1 MSGGASAA
9 TASGLASSSITATT
23 TIKDDDEVPRDDAET
38 AARMIRSAL
47 DNSPPSWFDMKT
59 FAVKEGLVIDL
70 NDLVIDFDDPNPSV
84 IKIIGRRPDRV
95 HIDLADHSNHL
106 TIWFNAQESMGGR
119 TVENGHGPQY
129 YRTFGELKRGIRN
142 AVLELGLQYYRTFRE
157 MKRGI
162 SNAVLGPRNPLARTK
177 IDSQHD
183 DADNDDNDK
192 WDDDE
197 NKLCDKKEKKQ
208 DKGEETIKSSTA
220 AATTHPPNGS
230 AAAAPTAISSVTT
243 QRLKGSTGT
252 GANKRRRRRGWTA
265 EQLQRWRRRK
275 HAAARANAKRLHG
288 GAAQPTPT

>member
-9 TASGLASSSITATT
+9 TASGLAPSSVTATT
-23 TIKDDDEVPRDDAET
+23 TIKDGDEVPREDAET

-47 DNSPPSWFDMKT
+47 DDSPSGWFDMKT
-59 FAVKEGLVIDL
+59 FTVKEGLVIDL
-70 NDLVIDFDDPNPSV
+70 DDLVIDLDDPNPNV

-129 YRTFGELKRGIRN
+129 YRTFRELKRGIRN
-142 AVLELGLQYYRTFRE
+142 AVLEL
-157 MKRGI
+157 
-162 SNAVLGPRNPLARTK
+162 RNPHTH
-177 IDSQHD
+177 IDVDSD
-183 DADNDDNDK
+183 NDANDERGRDADDTKTCAQEKTNEK
-192 WDDDE
+192 EEKHAKLTDE
-197 NKLCDKKEKKQ
+197 
-208 DKGEETIKSSTA
+208 IKSSVASATATA
-220 AATTHPPNGS
+220 AVPAGS
-230 AAAAPTAISSVTT
+230 TVSR
-243 QRLKGSTGT
+243 RLKRSTG
-252 GANKRRRRRGWTA
+252 ASKRQRRRGWTS